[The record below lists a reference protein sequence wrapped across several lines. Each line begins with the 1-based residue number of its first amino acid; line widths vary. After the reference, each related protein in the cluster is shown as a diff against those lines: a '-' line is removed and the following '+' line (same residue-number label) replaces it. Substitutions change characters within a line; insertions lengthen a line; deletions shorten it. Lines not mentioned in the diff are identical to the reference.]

1 MDVSSPASPE
11 RARAGC
17 FPASSATKREGKE
30 DIRDQRTRGLRPGV
44 RAPGVRCACRAG
56 ARSIPVVPGA
66 SRFRRCGGDA
76 PMTGLVD
83 GILNVPPV
91 VAYVIVTCL
100 VFAEDASFVGFV
112 LPGETA
118 AVVGGVVASRGNV
131 QLWLMMVLVV
141 LAATIGDSVG
151 YEVGKHLGPR
161 FLDLRVLRK
170 RRKKLEEAQDFLRN
184 KGGAAVFL
192 GRLVAFFRAVM
203 PALAGTARMP
213 YLRFLAFNVAGG
225 WSGVRALSCWGFWPA
240 IPMRRSRKRPGAIS
254 PSSWE
259 RRR

>member
-1 MDVSSPASPE
+1 
-11 RARAGC
+11 
-17 FPASSATKREGKE
+17 
-30 DIRDQRTRGLRPGV
+30 
-44 RAPGVRCACRAG
+44 
-56 ARSIPVVPGA
+56 
-66 SRFRRCGGDA
+66 
-76 PMTGLVD
+76 MTGLVD

-100 VFAEDASFVGFV
+100 VFAEDALFVGFV

-141 LAATIGDSVG
+141 LAAIIGDSVG
-151 YEVGKHLGPR
+151 YEVGKHIGPR

-170 RRKKLEEAQDFLRN
+170 KRKKLHEAQDFLRT

-192 GRLVAFFRAVM
+192 GRFVAFFRAVM

-225 WSGVRALSCWGFWPA
+225 LVWGAGFVLLGFLAGNSYEAVAKAAGRDIAVVIGAAAVIGLIAWRVRKA
-240 IPMRRSRKRPGAIS
+240 RRGRAREAP
-254 PSSWE
+254 
-259 RRR
+259 